1 MLNKNFNNMT
11 KLKNLTLLQVTQ
23 VIFRHN
29 LNNQLQKFNLKI
41 GSRNKKSKILILKLY
56 KNNRL

>member
-1 MLNKNFNNMT
+1 MLIKNFNNMT

-23 VIFRHN
+23 VIFMHN

-56 KNNRL
+56 KNNKL